1 MAKGES
7 RWDPKARTVT
17 KNEFRTAPTNDY
29 VLKSKKNFRVACK
42 DEPGAIPYVWG
53 NVEVLGTEDAEGK
66 NISMLLPLFLTLTPR
81 KQDGKPAVDLS
92 GGITELTQLLGV
104 DVPEEVMADI
114 LTFPATEERGEAEAL
129 NSKKVKDFLN
139 GLGEFTIKAHV
150 RKQPAKAG
158 WPAKNQVDYF
168 IVDEGNAT
176 G

>member
-1 MAKGES
+1 
-7 RWDPKARTVT
+7 
-17 KNEFRTAPTNDY
+17 
-29 VLKSKKNFRVACK
+29 
-42 DEPGAIPYVWG
+42 
-53 NVEVLGTEDAEGK
+53 
-66 NISMLLPLFLTLTPR
+66 MLLPLFLTLTPR